1 MDMQTSSMNR
11 RAILGLLAA
20 APVAS
25 AAAPASATRNP
36 DARLLAAFEEYCAA
50 FRELRAAP
58 ETNTDQED
66 EVFYVRMDAASDIM
80 MSEPAHTPA
89 GIAAKL
95 WVGLSHTCSDPAIG
109 AAMLGER
116 TLSADDEEALDYYQ
130 RLIWSAL
137 TDARRLAKA
146 ATR

>member
-1 MDMQTSSMNR
+1 MEMRTPPLDR
-11 RAILGLLAA
+11 RAILALLAA
-20 APVAS
+20 APVA
-25 AAAPASATRNP
+25 AAEATAVDHNP
-36 DARLLAAFEEYCAA
+36 DARLLAAFDEYCAA

-58 ETNTDQED
+58 EANTDQED
-66 EVFYVRMDAASDIM
+66 EVFYARMDAASDIM

-95 WVGLSHTCSDPAIG
+95 WVGLSHTCSDPAID

-116 TLSADDEEALDYYQ
+116 ELTADDEAALDYYQ

-137 TDARRLAKA
+137 KDARRQA
-146 ATR
+146 AH

>member
-66 EVFYVRMDAASDIM
+66 EVFYARMDAASDFM
-80 MSEPAHTPA
+80 LREPAHTPA
-89 GIAAKL
+89 GVAAKL
-95 WVGLSHTCSDPAIG
+95 WVGLSHSWSEPAFD

-116 TLSADDEEALDYYQ
+116 EMTADDEAALDYYQ

-137 TDARRLAKA
+137 TDVRRQTKA
-146 ATR
+146 TH